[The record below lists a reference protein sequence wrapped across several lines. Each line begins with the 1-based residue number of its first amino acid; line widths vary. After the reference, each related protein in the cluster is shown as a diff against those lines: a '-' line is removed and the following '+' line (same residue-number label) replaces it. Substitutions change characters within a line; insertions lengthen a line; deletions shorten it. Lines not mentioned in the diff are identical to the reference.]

1 MQKAGLIL
9 IVVGLFTLLGY
20 FCSSFF
26 LNPEIPL
33 AIRISVGV
41 IAIGVVVLIVK
52 VIRDRMISKKSDKF
66 KEVER

>member
-9 IVVGLFTLLGY
+9 IAVGLFTLLGY

-26 LNPEIPL
+26 LDPEIPL
-33 AIRISVGV
+33 AIRIAVGT
-41 IAIGVVVLIVK
+41 ISIGVVVLIVK
-52 VIRDRMISKKSDKF
+52 VVRDRIISKKTDKF

>member
-9 IVVGLFTLLGY
+9 IVVGLLTLLGY

-26 LNPEIPL
+26 LDPSVPL
-33 AIRISVGV
+33 AVRIAVGTIGIGV
-41 IAIGVVVLIVK
+41 IVLIVK
-52 VIRDRMISKKSDKF
+52 VVRDRIISKKTDRF